1 MMLLV
6 MVMIIVVMRVVMM
19 IIVVRMMKMIV
30 GIIKNMCVE
39 ADADKKYP
47 LHMGSAVALST
58 FMSSLSTSFHQR
70 LSFLDVLLWP
80 VAVRWVDPHSHVNHT
95 CKP

>member
-1 MMLLV
+1 MMMLLV

-39 ADADKKYP
+39 ADADKKIPITY
-47 LHMGSAVALST
+47 GLSCC
-58 FMSSLSTSFHQR
+58 F
-70 LSFLDVLLWP
+70 VNIY
-80 VAVRWVDPHSHVNHT
+80 VIIVDFFPPT
-95 CKP
+95 T